1 MYHLVVPCFCSDVD
15 ECTASSPVCDVNAQC
30 TNTRGSYTCTCKLGF
45 SGDGKTCKGLCLW
58 ETRKKT
64 IKCQAPRENTASLF
78 IQHRSAFV
86 DLSHNPMK
94 KGPNSTPERVN

>member
-1 MYHLVVPCFCSDVD
+1 MPSVRTLVDPIPVH
-15 ECTASSPVCDVNAQC
+15 ASLASLVMEKHAKVCVC
-30 TNTRGSYTCTCKLGF
+30 GRLV
-45 SGDGKTCKGLCLW
+45 
-58 ETRKKT
+58 RKQ

-94 KGPNSTPERVN
+94 KGPNSTPGRVN